1 MTQIASHNSW
11 TYLPPRKWYMKLINF
26 ACKCQGK
33 TIREQ
38 YKAGARYF
46 DLRFRFDKDDKLVLA
61 HGLIEYDPMIMSYT
75 LRYLDEC
82 SKDLGF
88 KIYVRTILEIDKPN
102 EHQEKMFEKVC
113 YELIRL
119 FKHLTFVGGL
129 RKFDFAK
136 IYDFNT
142 SEPTIVERHNSVDRK
157 TSWRKYLYPWL
168 WAKLHNKK
176 VLAEI
181 DNISEDFVMIDF
193 I

>member
-1 MTQIASHNSW
+1 
-11 TYLPPRKWYMKLINF
+11 MKLINF
-26 ACKCQGK
+26 ACRCQSK
-33 TIREQ
+33 TIQEQ

-61 HGLIEYDPMIMSYT
+61 HGLIEYDPMYFYST
-75 LRYLDEC
+75 LLHLNGKALSC
-82 SKDLGF
+82 
-88 KIYVRTILEIDKPN
+88 KIKVYVRTILEIDKPN

-113 YELIRL
+113 RNLQCL
-119 FKHLTFVGGL
+119 FRHLTFVGGL

-136 IYDFNT
+136 LYDFGT
-142 SEPTIVERHNSVDRK
+142 QEPTLLERHNSVDRK